1 MCYSSV
7 VTCVTVVVL
16 HLQHVTGAVWAHN
29 CCAMFDSVTCVTV
42 VLLHMLQLWCYMC
55 DVLQVPCGPTT
66 AVRCGQRMWN
76 RLTADCGTW
85 TEQSSMDSLR
95 SVTVFITYC
104 SLEGYMHLGV
114 HTHTHM
120 YANMYTHTHTEITAH
135 MHTQAC

>member
-29 CCAMFDSVTCVTV
+29 CCAMWSENV
-42 VLLHMLQLWCYMC
+42 
-55 DVLQVPCGPTT
+55 
-66 AVRCGQRMWN
+66 
-76 RLTADCGTW
+76 
-85 TEQSSMDSLR
+85 EQSDGRLR
-95 SVTVFITYC
+95 YVDRAVFNGLSQVSHSFITYC

-135 MHTQAC
+135 MHTQACAHTHTQKLMHALTSCTYRS